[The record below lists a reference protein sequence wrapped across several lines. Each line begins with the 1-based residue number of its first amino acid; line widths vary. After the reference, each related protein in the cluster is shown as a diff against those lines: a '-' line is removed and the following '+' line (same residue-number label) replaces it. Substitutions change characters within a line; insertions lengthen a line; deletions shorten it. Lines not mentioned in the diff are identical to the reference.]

1 MQLLQE
7 NTYEKHPLEHGYA
20 NRTLHV
26 DVGSRA
32 ITEKPVS
39 AQMKETFVG
48 GRGFDLWLLWN
59 SIPPLTKWD
68 DAANEVVIGS
78 GPLAGSPIY
87 PGSGKSICCAISPLT
102 GSVIDSNVGGYFGPY
117 LKFSGFDAI
126 ELQGK
131 SEQPLIL
138 VIDGDEGTIRF
149 FDGTGYTENAYL
161 LSQQLHEHFGDG
173 KPVKVSVVTAGSGA
187 RHSWLGCLN
196 VSWYDKKRKA
206 VRFKQAGRGGI
217 GTVFADKNIIAVVSV
232 HSGNGVKL
240 NNPYDLKGVMAV
252 GVEHSSEIRELDAK
266 QNEMAVLGTTHLVT
280 IMNDYDLLPTRN
292 FQIGSTPE
300 GEQLGAEV
308 YRAKFNKGYDGCWVG
323 CTVACAHVVKDF
335 ELGSGPMKCEKVWV
349 EGPEYETIAGCGTN
363 CGIFD
368 PDHVIEMNFY
378 CDAYG
383 LDTISVGT
391 GMAFVMECYEAGQI
405 TSEHTGGL
413 ELNFGN
419 QEAALELLHQAARG
433 EGFGAIYGKG
443 IRSMKRHFAE
453 HFGADAAFIA
463 DIGMEAK
470 GLEYS
475 EYMTKESLAQQ
486 GGYGLAL
493 KGPQHDEAWLI
504 FLDMVHGYMPSFEEK
519 AEALHW
525 FPMWRTWFGLNGLC
539 KLPWNDI
546 VPPDNKDTAEPAKVI
561 KHVEWYAR
569 FFSTMTGRSSNPDDL
584 IEMSERSYNFQRI
597 FNLRQ
602 GYGRR
607 EHDAIPYR
615 SVGPVTEAEYLSR
628 QERYDTQ
635 LRDVWGI
642 DPEGKSIAERVAV
655 LRKTREEQYQGLCD
669 AVYDRRGWT
678 ADGVPTL
685 ETARR
690 LGIDFPDVVELI
702 TPHQ

>member
-1 MQLLQE
+1 MQQLE
-7 NTYEKHPLEHGYA
+7 EHSYEKSDLEYGYA
-20 NRTLHV
+20 NRTLHI
-26 DVGSRA
+26 DVGSRVV
-32 ITEKPVS
+32 TEKPVS
-39 AQMKETFVG
+39 AQMKDIFVG

-59 SIPPLTKWD
+59 SIPALTKWD
-68 DAANEVVIGS
+68 DPANEVVIGS

-131 SEQPLIL
+131 SEVPLVV
-138 VIDGDEGTIRF
+138 VIDGDERAIKF
-149 FDGTGYTENAYL
+149 LDGSGLTDNAYR
-161 LSQQLHEHFGDG
+161 LSQQLHDHFGG
-173 KPVKVSVVTAGSGA
+173 AKPVKVSVVTAGSGA
-187 RHSWLGCLN
+187 RHSWMGCLN

-217 GTVFADKNIIAVVSV
+217 GTVFADKNIAAVVCV
-232 HSGNGVKL
+232 HTGNALKL
-240 NNPYDLKGVMAV
+240 NNPYDLKAVMEV
-252 GVEHSSEIRELDAK
+252 GAEHSSEIRDLDPK

-300 GEQLGAEV
+300 GEKLGAEV

-391 GMAFVMECYEAGQI
+391 GMAFVMECFEAGQI
-405 TSEHTGGL
+405 TEEHTGGL
-413 ELNFGN
+413 QLRFGN
-419 QEAALELLHQAARG
+419 KEAALELLHQAARG

-443 IRSMKRHFAE
+443 IRYMKRYFAE
-453 HFGADAAFIA
+453 HFGADAAFLA

-504 FLDMVHGYMPSFEEK
+504 FLDMVHGFMPSFEEK

-561 KHVEWYAR
+561 KHVRWYAR
-569 FFSTMTGRSSNPDDL
+569 FFSAMTGRSSDPDDL
-584 IEMSERSYNFQRI
+584 IEMSERSYNFQRV

-602 GYGRR
+602 GFGRR

-628 QERYDTQ
+628 QDRYDTQ
-635 LRDVWGI
+635 LRETWGI
-642 DPEGKSIAERVAV
+642 EPEGKSTAERVAL
-655 LRKTREEQYQGLCD
+655 LRKKREEQYQLLCD
-669 AVYDRRGWT
+669 AVYSRRGWT

-685 ETARR
+685 ETVQR

>member
-1 MQLLQE
+1 MQLLE
-7 NTYEKHPLEHGYA
+7 EHGYEKSELKHGYA
-20 NRTLHV
+20 NRTLHI

-32 ITEKPVS
+32 ITEKPVTD
-39 AQMKETFVG
+39 AMKETFVG

-59 SIPPLTKWD
+59 SIPPMTKWD

-102 GSVIDSNVGGYFGPY
+102 GSVIDSNVGGHFGPY

-131 SEQPLIL
+131 SEVPLVV
-138 VIDGDEGTIRF
+138 VIDGDAGTIAF
-149 FDGTGYTENAYL
+149 FDGTGRTENAYL
-161 LSQQLHEHFGDG
+161 LSQELHEELGDG
-173 KPVKVSVVTAGSGA
+173 KPAKVSVVTAGSGA

-232 HSGNGVKL
+232 HTGHALKL
-240 NNPYDLKGVMAV
+240 NNPFDLDGVKAV
-252 GVEHSSEIRELDAK
+252 GKAHSSEIRELDAK

-292 FQIGSTPE
+292 YQVGSTPE
-300 GEQLGAEV
+300 GELLGGEV
-308 YRAKFNKGYDGCWVG
+308 YRARFDKGYDGCWVG

-335 ELGSGPMKCEKVWV
+335 ELSSGPMQCARVWV

-391 GMAFVMECYEAGQI
+391 AMAFVMEAFEAGQI
-405 TSEHTGGL
+405 TTEHTGGL

-419 QEAALELLHQAARG
+419 KEAAMELLHQAARG

-443 IRSMKRHFAE
+443 IRSMKAYFVE
-453 HFGADAAFIA
+453 HFGADAAFLA

-504 FLDMVHGYMPSFEEK
+504 FLDMVHGYMPSFGEK

-561 KHVEWYAR
+561 KHVEWYAQ
-569 FFSTMTGRSSNPDDL
+569 FFSAMTGRSSDPDDL

-615 SVGPVTEAEYLSR
+615 SVGPVTEFEYLSR

-635 LRDVWGI
+635 LRDTWGI
-642 DPEGKSIAERVAV
+642 DPEGKSTAEKVAL
-655 LRKTREEQYQGLCD
+655 LRETREKQYQGLCD
-669 AVYDRRGWT
+669 AVYARRGWT